1 MGVWKLL
8 LQYYTES
15 EFRSVVAIF
24 PQIDVFHCCKL
35 SLPPDQKGTYLV
47 LKGVR
52 CSCAHFKSG
61 ASISHLTAS
70 PIL

>member
-47 LKGVR
+47 VNGGG
-52 CSCAHFKSG
+52 CSWGQF
-61 ASISHLTAS
+61 
-70 PIL
+70 